1 MKKTSILSLFLSFL
15 VVTAFAQS
23 EKDVITANEITWF
36 GLDFT
41 KALFVGSFNQFAEA
55 GETGSQQLKNKYIPA
70 WNDLVINERQK
81 FNLKEAYK
89 KSSVIYEPDIAGK
102 RNATIDAD
110 KMLTLNSEEGRLK
123 KEDIARI
130 VSQYKSTRKG
140 IGLVYIVETFSKADE
155 KGVIWVTFFDM
166 ATRKVL
172 ITEKFSEKPGGF
184 GLRNYWAKPVFEVM
198 MKSSAQAYNNWE
210 KQYK

>member
-1 MKKTSILSLFLSFL
+1 MKKTSALSLLLSFFI
-15 VVTAFAQS
+15 VSAFAQS
-23 EKDVITANEITWF
+23 EKDVVSANEITWF

-55 GETGSQQLKNKYIPA
+55 GETGGQQLKNKYIPD
-70 WNDLVINERQK
+70 WNDLVVNERQK
-81 FNLKEAYK
+81 FNLKEAYNK
-89 KSSVIYEPDIAGK
+89 TTVNYQPEIAEK
-102 RNATIDAD
+102 RNGTIDAE
-110 KMLTLNSEEGRLK
+110 KMLSLNADDGRLK
-123 KEDIARI
+123 KEDIAKV

-140 IGLVYIVETFSKADE
+140 VGLVYIVDTYSKADE
-155 KGVIWVTFFDM
+155 KGVIWVTFFDI

-184 GLRNYWAKPVFEVM
+184 GLRNYWARPVFEVM
-198 MKSSAQAYNNWE
+198 MKSSAAAYKNWE

>member
-1 MKKTSILSLFLSFL
+1 MKKTIVSLVLSFL
-15 VVTAFAQS
+15 MVTAFAQS
-23 EKDVITANEITWF
+23 EKDVIDANEITWF

-55 GETGSQQLKNKYIPA
+55 GETGGQQLKNKYIPG

-89 KSSVIYEPDIAGK
+89 KSSILYEPDIAAK
-102 RNATIDAD
+102 RNGTIDAD

-123 KEDIARI
+123 KEDIAKI
-130 VSQYKSTRKG
+130 VSQYKSSKKG
-140 IGLVYIVETFSKADE
+140 VGLVYIVETFSKADE
-155 KGVIWVTFFDM
+155 KGVIWVTFFDL

-198 MKSSAQAYNNWE
+198 MKSSAHAYTNWE